1 MGGVLLDGLAQLEV
15 EVECLLDAGVQ
26 HTEPVRGGLFELGHA
41 EQVAG
46 LDDDFK
52 RVGEVVG
59 EAAQFQGQFF
69 RNGGGGVGHSGD
81 SVARNGQG
89 W

>member
-1 MGGVLLDGLAQLEV
+1 
-15 EVECLLDAGVQ
+15 
-26 HTEPVRGGLFELGHA
+26 
-41 EQVAG
+41 
-46 LDDDFK
+46 
-52 RVGEVVG
+52 VG